1 MLKTF
6 LTVLFTTFI
15 ASMPA
20 WAQAPVNWGMDL
32 QTSFSPVKERMH
44 DFHIMLLWIITAI
57 VLFVLLLLLYVVFR
71 FNKKANPT
79 PSKFT
84 HNTMIEVVWTAI
96 PVIILMV
103 IAVPSFKL
111 LFYGDR
117 TPEPEMTLKVTGYQW
132 YWGYEY
138 PDHGDV
144 SFSSYMVPEDEIK
157 EGQLRLLETDKAVV
171 LPIETNIQILVTAAD
186 VLHAFALPAFGVKTD
201 AVPGR
206 LNETWTYIEKEGTYY
221 GQCSEICG
229 TNHAYMPIMIKAV
242 SKEDF
247 AVWVAAQGGTM
258 PAPKQE
264 NEEDNKEEA
273 ADKHVSIE
281 ADIAAS
287 LHE

>member
-1 MLKTF
+1 MIKTF

-15 ASMPA
+15 ASLPA
-20 WAQAPVNWGMDL
+20 AAQAPVNWGMDL

-44 DFHIMLLWIITAI
+44 DFHTMLLYIITAI
-57 VLFVLLLLLYVVFR
+57 VLFVLFLLLYVIFR

-84 HNTMIEVVWTAI
+84 HNTLIEVVWTAI

-117 TPEPEMTLKVTGYQW
+117 TPDPEMTLKVTGYQW

-138 PDHGDV
+138 PDFGDI
-144 SFSSYMVPEDEIK
+144 SFSSYMIPDDEIK

-186 VLHAFALPAFGVKTD
+186 VLHSFAMPAFGVKTD

-229 TNHAYMPIMIKAV
+229 TNHAFMPIMIKAV

-247 AVWVAAQGGTM
+247 AAWVKEQGGTM
-258 PAPKQE
+258 PADKSA
-264 NEEDNKEEA
+264 NDNDKEAGDDEHA
-273 ADKHVSIE
+273 SIE